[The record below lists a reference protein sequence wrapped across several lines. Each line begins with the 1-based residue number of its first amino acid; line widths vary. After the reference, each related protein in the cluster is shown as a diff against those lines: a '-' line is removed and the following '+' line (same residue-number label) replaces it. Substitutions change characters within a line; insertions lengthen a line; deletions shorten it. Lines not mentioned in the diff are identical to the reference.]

1 MKNLGG
7 KMNFNFRKGKSGV
20 AKALQNVM
28 HRVRNNSFLYIL
40 IS

>member
-28 HRVRNNSFLYIL
+28 HRVRKWVFGKNRK
-40 IS
+40 